1 MGVNPFTIFV
11 KMGKALLA
19 ITDARSC
26 FFTGERRAYF
36 RKAMVCVGLLVMLF
50 YLTPKLS
57 AQYVPLNVA
66 DLKEQIR
73 KAQTDSAK
81 TRLLSMLGWELRFA
95 DHKESEKL
103 ADEIIRIAAGT
114 DNYLRLAEAY
124 QIKGF
129 ARVLDQKL
137 DETLEQYEIALGY
150 AKKANSGYVHAH
162 LLSLIAGM
170 YQDKGDFDKAIKY
183 YLEGLQ
189 VAQAY
194 KSPEMIATLA
204 NNLAEAYSDAG
215 RGIKITL
222 PYYEMALKE
231 ETVMGNWQYVG
242 MIYSNI
248 AKEQMLA
255 GNKAEAEKA
264 ANLSLENIHKKNDR
278 AYVYGTVASDLG
290 EVYSGLGNYHEAE
303 KLLKEG
309 FKILDSI
316 GTKDNKLI
324 PLSALAKLYVKKN
337 ESSKAE
343 DAAKQLL
350 QLATVYKAKLFLRDA
365 NQVLYRVAKKN
376 NRSAEALQ
384 FFEQYKNWNDSV
396 FNENKEKSI
405 ANIES
410 RLKLQQKDL
419 EIKYETEKKAKEN
432 LALKQSNVGLQ
443 NRSVAILI
451 ITVILLVLGI
461 VMVASNRTMGKK
473 NAELEK
479 QKRII
484 QKQSEEKDTLIRE
497 INHRVKNNL
506 QIISSLLNL
515 QANSLTDEKAME
527 ALRDSHKRVKAISLI
542 HQKLYGFEDIASIP
556 LEEYINALFADLKMV
571 YAANHVQMHCHT
583 TPEGIRLDMESAVPV
598 GLILNETITNALKYA
613 FTDKA
618 TGKLLIDFK
627 ENEDNSYTLF
637 IKDDGKGLPQ
647 GFDPEKS
654 SSLGFRIIKELT
666 RQLRGK
672 FSYATDNGTV
682 FSISFPNTAARKMM
696 S

>member
-1 MGVNPFTIFV
+1 MGVIAFPIFV
-11 KMGKALLA
+11 EMRKALLA
-19 ITDARSC
+19 ITDARCC
-26 FFTGERRAYF
+26 FFAGERRGSF
-36 RKAMVCVGLLVMLF
+36 RKTLVCVVWILVHF
-50 YLTPKLS
+50 FSTSKLQ

-66 DLKEQIR
+66 NLKEQI
-73 KAQTDSAK
+73 KNAQSDTAK
-81 TRLLSMLGWELRFA
+81 TRLLSMLGWELRFT

-129 ARVLDQKL
+129 ARVLEQKL
-137 DETLEQYEIALGY
+137 SETLDQYGIAIEY

-189 VAQAY
+189 VAEAY
-194 KSPEMIATLA
+194 KTPEMIATLA

-215 RGIKITL
+215 RSISVTL
-222 PYYEMALKE
+222 PYYEKALKE
-231 ETVMGNWQYVG
+231 ETAMGNWQYVG
-242 MIYSNI
+242 MIFSNI

-255 GNKAEAEKA
+255 GNKTEAEKA
-264 ANLSLENIHKKNDR
+264 ARLSLENIHKKNDR

-290 EVYSGLGNYHEAE
+290 EVYSGLGNYDEAE

-324 PLSALAKLYVKKN
+324 PLSALAKLYIKKS
-337 ESSKAE
+337 ESGKAE
-343 DAAKQLL
+343 NAAKQLL
-350 QLATVYKAKLFLRDA
+350 QLATAYKTKLFLRDA
-365 NQVLYRVAKKN
+365 NQVLYEVAKKN
-376 NRSAEALQ
+376 NRSADALR

-396 FNENKEKSI
+396 FNDNKEKSI
-405 ANIES
+405 ANVES
-410 RLKLQQKDL
+410 RLKLQQKDV

-461 VMVASNRTMGKK
+461 VMVASNRTMGRK
-473 NAELEK
+473 NVELEK

-515 QANSLTDEKAME
+515 QANSLTDEKAMD

-571 YAANHVQMHCHT
+571 YAANHIHMECT
-583 TPEGIRLDMESAVPV
+583 TQPDGIRLDMESAVPV
-598 GLILNETITNALKYA
+598 GLILNEAITNALKYA
-613 FTDKA
+613 FTN
-618 TGKLLIDFK
+618 TLSGKLQINFTSGTD
-627 ENEDNSYTLF
+627 DQYTLT
-637 IKDDGKGLPQ
+637 IRDNGIGLPE

-654 SSLGFRIIKELT
+654 GSLGFRIIKELT

-672 FSYATDNGTV
+672 FAYTTDNGTV
-682 FSISFPNTAARKMM
+682 FSLNFPNTSARQKMG
-696 S
+696 

>member
-1 MGVNPFTIFV
+1 MGLKPFAIFV
-11 KMGKALLA
+11 QMRKALLA
-19 ITDARSC
+19 ITDARCC
-26 FFTGERRAYF
+26 FFAGERRGSF
-36 RKAMVCVGLLVMLF
+36 RKTLVCTGLMLVVF
-50 YLTPKLS
+50 FTIPKLQ

-66 DLKEQIR
+66 DLKEQINN
-73 KAQTDSAK
+73 AQSDSAK
-81 TRLLSMLGWELRFA
+81 TRLLSILGWELRFT

-129 ARVLDQKL
+129 ARVLEQKL
-137 DETLEQYEIALGY
+137 SETLEQYAIALEY
-150 AKKANSGYVHAH
+150 AKKANSGYVQAH

-170 YQDKGDFDKAIKY
+170 YQDKGDFDQAIKY

-189 VAQAY
+189 VAEAY

-215 RGIKITL
+215 RSISVTL
-222 PYYEMALKE
+222 PYYEKALKE
-231 ETVMGNWQYVG
+231 ETIMGNWQYVG

-255 GNKAEAEKA
+255 GNKTEAEKA
-264 ANLSLENIHKKNDR
+264 AKLSLENIHKKNDR

-290 EVYSGLGNYHEAE
+290 EVYSGLGNYDEAE

-324 PLSALAKLYVKKN
+324 PLSALAKLYIKKSEN
-337 ESSKAE
+337 DKAE
-343 DAAKQLL
+343 NAAKQLL
-350 QLATVYKAKLFLRDA
+350 QLATAYKTKLFLRDA
-365 NQVLYRVAKKN
+365 NQVLYEVARKN
-376 NRSAEALQ
+376 NRPADALR

-396 FNENKEKSI
+396 FNDNKEKSI
-405 ANIES
+405 ANVES

-432 LALKQSNVGLQ
+432 LALKQSNLGLQ

-461 VMVASNRTMGKK
+461 VMVASNRTMGRK

-484 QKQSEEKDTLIRE
+484 QQQSEEKDTLIRE

-571 YAANHVQMHCHT
+571 YAATHVQMVCT
-583 TPEGIRLDMESAVPV
+583 TQPVGIRLDMESAVPV
-598 GLILNETITNALKYA
+598 GLILNEAITNALKYA
-613 FTDKA
+613 FPDMVA
-618 TGKLLIDFK
+618 GKLLINFTSGPGDY
-627 ENEDNSYTLF
+627 YTLT
-637 IKDDGKGLPQ
+637 IRDNGKGLPE
-647 GFDPEKS
+647 GFDPDKS
-654 SSLGFRIIKELT
+654 GSLGFRIIKELT

-672 FSYATDNGTV
+672 FTYTTDKGTV
-682 FSISFPNTAARKMM
+682 FSLNFPNTSARQKMG
-696 S
+696 

>member
-1 MGVNPFTIFV
+1 MGEKRFAIFV
-11 KMGKALLA
+11 EMRKALLA
-19 ITDARSC
+19 ITDARYC
-26 FFTGERRAYF
+26 FFAGERRVDL
-36 RKAMVCVGLLVMLF
+36 RMVLLCVGLMTVLLF
-50 YLTPKLS
+50 SSPLLR
-57 AQYVPLNVA
+57 AQYVPLNVS
-66 DLKEQIR
+66 DLKEQI
-73 KAQTDSAK
+73 KNAKSDSAK
-81 TRLLSMLGWELRFA
+81 TRLLSILGWELRFT

-103 ADEIIRIAAGT
+103 ADEIIRIVDGT

-129 ARVLDQKL
+129 ARVLEQKL
-137 DETLEQYEIALGY
+137 PETLEQYGIALGY
-150 AKKANSGYVHAH
+150 AKKAKSGYVHAH

-189 VAQAY
+189 VAEAY
-194 KSPEMIATLA
+194 HTPEMIATLA

-215 RGIKITL
+215 RSINITL
-222 PYYEMALKE
+222 PFYEKALKE
-231 ETVMGNWQYVG
+231 ETTMGNWQYVG

-264 ANLSLENIHKKNDR
+264 AKLSLENIHKKNDR

-290 EVYSGLGNYHEAE
+290 EVYSGLGNYDEAE

-324 PLSALAKLYVKKN
+324 PLSALAKLYIKKN
-337 ESSKAE
+337 ESVKAE
-343 DAAKQLL
+343 NAAKQLL
-350 QLATVYKAKLFLRDA
+350 QLSTAYKTKLFLRDA
-365 NQVLYRVAKKN
+365 NQVLYEVAKKS
-376 NRSAEALQ
+376 NRPADALQ

-410 RLKLQQKDL
+410 RLKLEQKDL

-461 VMVASNRTMGKK
+461 VMVASNRTMGRK

-515 QANSLTDEKAME
+515 QANSLTDFKAME

-542 HQKLYGFEDIASIP
+542 HQKLYGFEDVASIP

-571 YAANHVQMHCHT
+571 YAANHVQMHCYT
-583 TPEGIRLDMESAVPV
+583 EPDGMRLDMESAVPV

-613 FTDKA
+613 FADKS
-618 TGKLLIDFK
+618 TGMILIHFT
-627 ENEDNSYTLF
+627 EDIYDTYTLS
-637 IKDDGKGLPQ
+637 IKDDGKGLPE

-672 FSYATDNGTV
+672 FTYATDKGTI
-682 FSISFPNTAARKMM
+682 FTISFPNTSARKKM